1 MATVARQDPSDLKLR
16 EILGKYLSNT
26 LNEEKF
32 HHEAVTVNSLTHDQ
46 LPTLKDIVDASHFWM
61 SDHSRFWYHL
71 EQGSDMFNAGAVLIT
86 DTAYLR
92 GYMEQC
98 FHRKCD
104 NVASLRE
111 PENSL
116 EFLSEITQAL
126 VLSIFELTMPK
137 GSTCSISSVGEDDQ
151 NEFNLVHEHPEDI
164 LKDHNETDVID
175 DESKNEIDE
184 TINEI
189 LDDDISPK
197 NDLEMLENAD
207 QKNPYEKL
215 STTF

>member
-1 MATVARQDPSDLKLR
+1 
-16 EILGKYLSNT
+16 
-26 LNEEKF
+26 
-32 HHEAVTVNSLTHDQ
+32 
-46 LPTLKDIVDASHFWM
+46 
-61 SDHSRFWYHL
+61 
-71 EQGSDMFNAGAVLIT
+71 
-86 DTAYLR
+86 
-92 GYMEQC
+92 MEQC

-104 NVASLRE
+104 NVGSLRE

-151 NEFNLVHEHPEDI
+151 NEFNLVNEHPEDI

-197 NDLEMLENAD
+197 NDLEMLENSN
-207 QKNPYEKL
+207 QKIHMKNYQPHFKGTQINIENLNIINDESQVKMFLEKFLKRRKASPMVL
-215 STTF
+215 SVKNAGEL